1 MSDVPSPR
9 SRTRRRTPRL
19 ATAPAAAGLCLGLT
33 LALAACSSE
42 DPEATSGSASETP
55 AVTPTPSESAGSESP
70 SASAGDQAV
79 PVYFAGDAA
88 GGTRLFR
95 EFQRVSGDALTEAA
109 LLVDGGSPLDPDY
122 LTLWPGGAVERAAVE
137 GDTITVTL
145 NADAF
150 TTAPDGMEAE
160 DATLALQQ
168 MVHTLQGTAQKRL
181 PVRFVRTT
189 GPATLFGI
197 DVSKP
202 VKRADWMETLA
213 TMNVTTP
220 AQGATVTGDTLTAEG
235 VGSSFEAT
243 VLWEVRRGDEV
254 VLSGSTTAEGW
265 DKLYPWKAEVDLSE
279 LEPGEYTFSAL
290 TDDPSG
296 GTEGPGPTED
306 TKDFT
311 LK

>member
-1 MSDVPSPR
+1 M
-9 SRTRRRTPRL
+9 
-19 ATAPAAAGLCLGLT
+19 APAAAGLCLGLT

-42 DPEATSGSASETP
+42 DPESTSSSASESP
-55 AVTPTPSESAGSESP
+55 AATPTPSGTTNSP
-70 SASAGDQAV
+70 SASSDAGEQAV

-95 EFQRVSGDALTEAA
+95 EFQRVQRDALTGAA

-122 LTLWPGGAVERAAVE
+122 RTLWPGGAVTRAAVE
-137 GDTITVTL
+137 GETITVTL
-145 NADAF
+145 NEDAF
-150 TTAPDGMEAE
+150 TTAPDGMETADAE
-160 DATLALQQ
+160 LALQQ

-213 TMNVTTP
+213 MMSVTTP
-220 AQGATVTGDTLTAEG
+220 AQGATVTGSTLKAEG

-243 VLWEVRRGDEV
+243 VLWEVRRGEEV
-254 VLSGSTTAEGW
+254 VLEGFTTADGW
-265 DKLYPWKAEVDLSE
+265 VDKLHPWKVEIDLGD
-279 LEPGEYTFSAL
+279 LEPGEYTFAAL

-296 GTEGPGPTED
+296 GTEGNGPTED

-311 LK
+311 LQ